1 MRRLDPSNAI
11 IRRPDGLLAIA
22 NGIDPTG
29 AADLAARVL
38 DGMPL
43 DRPMILEANLALCPA
58 SSAGDIHIGLDSV
71 GLPAG
76 IGLRLAIPSGKFAL
90 RRVAEIQSKPK

>member
-1 MRRLDPSNAI
+1 
-11 IRRPDGLLAIA
+11 
-22 NGIDPTG
+22 
-29 AADLAARVL
+29 
-38 DGMPL
+38 
-43 DRPMILEANLALCPA
+43 MILEANLALCPA